1 MSHFHYSSLIWQ
13 KCLGPIAWPRWHIR
27 PSVVAKQR
35 VEGSRE
41 EKSPLPLGLLL
52 QVPALFHTQQIVKR
66 YSNKR
71 HRESRSVMSN
81 SLQHHR
87 LYSPWNSPGKNTGV
101 GSHSLLQGI
110 FPTQGLNPGLPHC
123 RLIFFFTSWGI
134 REAQQRAWWFSNSTG
149 RKRGSGYENTYISC
163 NDFGIFSY
171 NHIAEN
177 LHKEQQKQYPPLP
190 HI

>member
-1 MSHFHYSSLIWQ
+1 MSHFHYSSLVWQ

-123 RLIFFFTSWGI
+123 RLIFFFYQL
-134 REAQQRAWWFSNSTG
+134 RHQ
-149 RKRGSGYENTYISC
+149 GSPTKGLVVLKFYWKEERQWLWE
-163 NDFGIFSY
+163 
-171 NHIAEN
+171 HIYF
-177 LHKEQQKQYPPLP
+177 L
-190 HI
+190 